1 VYKHLCLN
9 CHQPTGL
16 GLPGIYPPLAGSEWV
31 TGNSTPL
38 IKMLLHGVRGPMT
51 VAGKPYN
58 NFMPP
63 SGLSDRQIA
72 DVLSW
77 TRSRFSG
84 GAPNVTVD
92 EVKKIRAASKGR
104 ALPWSAEELTSP
116 SKP

>member
-1 VYKHLCLN
+1 M
-9 CHQPTGL
+9 TGESS
-16 GLPGIYPPLAGSEWV
+16 A
-31 TGNSTPL
+31 L
-38 IKMLLHGVRGPMT
+38 IKMLLHGVRGPMS
-51 VAGKPYN
+51 VGGKPYN

-84 GAPNVTVD
+84 GAPSVSAD
-92 EVKKIRAASKGR
+92 EVKRIRAASKSR
-104 ALPWSAEELTSP
+104 TLPWATEELSSP